1 VRTLKK
7 APLVGTAAAAWRDV
21 FLVIDNVALMFA
33 IAVTCL
39 LGLKYVAL
47 ANWTSNASPAV
58 PMVLNLVLFLGQPL
72 VLTPLAILVH
82 RQLLIGEDDLSLA
95 QIYRRSLR
103 FYGFVVLLLALC
115 QIPLLTLEFGFAQ
128 GSGFLI
134 TLGAVLLVAALG
146 IVVRSILLF
155 PALAIDAPGA
165 SWSNALQDAK
175 GHSGRILLILM
186 CTIAPLLI
194 GFTGLSWLLE
204 RAPNMPYW
212 EFIALEIQVLG
223 VAITTIVVAAMASR
237 LYTYYANHLG
247 RPIVS

>member
-1 VRTLKK
+1 
-7 APLVGTAAAAWRDV
+7 
-21 FLVIDNVALMFA
+21 MFA

-39 LGLKYVAL
+39 LALKYAAL
-47 ANWTSNASPAV
+47 TNWANYASPAV
-58 PMVLNLVLFLGQPL
+58 PLAVLFLGQPL
-72 VLTPLAILVH
+72 VITPLAISVH

-103 FYGFVVLLLALC
+103 FYGFVVLLLVLC
-115 QIPLLTLEFGFAQ
+115 QIPLLILEFGFAQ
-128 GSGFLI
+128 DSGFLI

-165 SWSNALQDAK
+165 SWGNALQDARR
-175 GHSGRILLILM
+175 HSGRILLILM

-194 GFTGLSWLLE
+194 SFTGLSWLLE
-204 RAPNMPYW
+204 RVPNMPYW
-212 EFIALEIQVLG
+212 EFIALEIQALG

-237 LYTYYANHLG
+237 LYTCYANHLG